1 MYLTVYTWKWE
12 RRIRMLTVHS
22 FFPSL
27 PLCFFLSSSP
37 QIFTEHLPVAA
48 CGVFNCNMQSL
59 SCLPRDLIPWPGITP
74 RPLHWEWGVLATGP
88 PGKSHWAQVWV
99 PVCYRKW
106 AQFWVPVCY
115 RKFSWTRKIYH
126 FFMRE
131 KLCIVAIGRESF
143 LWINVS
149 TGFHKLFLKIIH

>member
-1 MYLTVYTWKWE
+1 MYITVYIWKWE
-12 RRIRMLTVHS
+12 RQIRMRTIHS

-27 PLCFFLSSSP
+27 PLCFFLSSPP

-48 CGVFNCNMQSL
+48 YGIFSCNMQSL
-59 SCLPRDLIPWPGITP
+59 SCLPWDLVPWPGIKP
-74 RPLHWEWGVLATGP
+74 RPPPLEWRVLATGP
-88 PGKSHWAQVWV
+88 PGKSHWT
-99 PVCYRKW
+99 
-106 AQFWVPVCY
+106 QFWVPVCY

-131 KLCIVAIGRESF
+131 KLCILAIGRESF